1 MIQQWIDRW
10 GLFRA
15 TIVITVIADLCSFIL
30 YLTFSLPFGNFS
42 WPGAFRSIMIPSIIA
57 PILSCFFIRFMIRL
71 DASQKA
77 LRESE
82 EKYRTILEGIEDGYY
97 EVDRT
102 GDLTFFNDA
111 LCRILG
117 YPLSELLGMN
127 YRAFMDTKNAQKV
140 FETFNHVFTTGEPS
154 RGFDW
159 VTVKKDGTKCHL
171 DASVSMIVDSS
182 GKPTGFRGIAR
193 DRTAA
198 RQAEKILRESEEKY
212 RQLVNCAP
220 AGICEINLTTAK
232 MVSIN
237 DVFCEYTGYRRD
249 ELVGMPVSELLS
261 EESRKLFEERMVR
274 LHRDEAVPASVEYR
288 VRAKDGHEFWALLNV
303 RYVYEADQAVTAT
316 VVVHDITE
324 RKQAEEEKK
333 RLADQLRQ
341 AQKMEALGTLAGGIA
356 HDFNNI
362 LSAINGHTEIALLKA
377 PEDSPLKENLCKI
390 LSACDRARE
399 IVQQILSF
407 SRRGQP
413 KRRSINPAEVVS
425 ETVKMLSASLPA
437 TIEIETEID
446 FGTETAIEADDT
458 QIQQV
463 LMNIC
468 TNAAHAMREKG
479 GVLKLRLTRTQIDEK
494 DAARIPDLR
503 PGPFLKLD
511 IADTG
516 PGIPAD
522 IMDRIFDPYF
532 TTKPDGTGLGLS
544 MVQSIIKAH
553 NGAITV
559 ESDKGKGSR
568 FCLYLPWIEY
578 DSPESVPA
586 PIPVQRLEGSEQILF
601 IDDETEI
608 VDVGQQ
614 ALELLGYHVETRTSA
629 REALALFQ
637 SDPRRFD
644 LVITDMTMPG
654 LTGDQLAVKLKEIR
668 KEIPII
674 LCTGYHQGI
683 SRERV
688 ESLGIEGF
696 IKKPYKIEKL
706 VGMIRRLID
715 QPARAD
721 LFG

>member
-10 GLFRA
+10 GLFR
-15 TIVITVIADLCSFIL
+15 TTVIVTVIADLGSFIL
-30 YLTFSLPFGNFS
+30 YLTFSLPFGNIS
-42 WPGAFRSIMIPSIIA
+42 WPGAFRSIVIPSIIA
-57 PILSCFFIRFMIRL
+57 PILSCFFVRFMIRL
-71 DASQKA
+71 DASRRA

-82 EKYRTILEGIEDGYY
+82 EKYRTILDGIEDGYY

-117 YPLSELLGMN
+117 YPASELFGMN
-127 YRAFMDTKNAQKV
+127 YRGFMDTKNAQKV

-159 VTVKKDGTKCHL
+159 VTVKKNGTNCHL
-171 DASVSMIVDSS
+171 DASVSLIVDSS

-198 RQAEKILRESEEKY
+198 RQAEKTLRESEEKY
-212 RQLVNCAP
+212 RQLVNYAP
-220 AGICEINLTTAK
+220 AGICEIDLTTGK
-232 MVSIN
+232 LVSTN
-237 DVFCEYTGYRRD
+237 DVFSEYTGYRKD
-249 ELVGMPVSELLS
+249 ELVGMPVSELLND
-261 EESRKLFEERMVR
+261 ESRKLFDERLKR
-274 LHRDEAVPASVEYR
+274 LLRHETIPASVEYR

-303 RYVYEADQAVTAT
+303 RYVYEADQAVAAT

-341 AQKMEALGTLAGGIA
+341 SQKMEALGTLAGGIA

-362 LSAINGHTEIALLKA
+362 LSAINGNTEIALLKA
-377 PEDSPLKENLCKI
+377 PEDSPLKENLFKI
-390 LSACDRARE
+390 VSACDRARD
-399 IVQQILSF
+399 IVRQILSF

-413 KRRSINPAEVVS
+413 KRHSINPEEVVS

-446 FGTETAIEADDT
+446 SAVKTAIEADDT
-458 QIQQV
+458 QVQQV

-479 GVLKLRLTRTQIDEK
+479 GVLKLGLTRTQIDEK
-494 DAARIPDLR
+494 DAARLPDLR

-516 PGIPAD
+516 PGIPPD

-544 MVQSIIKAH
+544 MVQSIIRAH
-553 NGAITV
+553 NGAVTV
-559 ESDKGKGSR
+559 ESVEGRGST
-568 FCLYLPWIEY
+568 FCVYLPWIEY
-578 DSPESVPA
+578 DSCKPESL
-586 PIPVQRLEGSEQILF
+586 PVSMQRLEGSEQILF
-601 IDDETEI
+601 IDDEAEI
-608 VDVGQQ
+608 ADVGRQS
-614 ALELLGYHVETRTSA
+614 LELLGYHVETRTNAS
-629 REALALFQ
+629 EALALFQ

-644 LVITDMTMPG
+644 LIITDMTMPG
-654 LTGDQLAVKLKEIR
+654 LTGDRLAIKLKEIR
-668 KEIPII
+668 KDIPVI
-674 LCTGYHQGI
+674 LCTGYHQSI
-683 SRERV
+683 SREQA
-688 ESLGIEGF
+688 EDLGIEGF
-696 IKKPYKIEKL
+696 IMKPYKIEKL
-706 VGMIRRLID
+706 VGMIRQLID
-715 QPARAD
+715 KSAPAD
-721 LFG
+721 LYG